1 MNSLSFLRTLGQE
14 TMRSLAAAAHTQE
27 HEWSSEC
34 AYGYTESWDT
44 EIRFYQNGDFSRGG
58 SGEERDWDYRGKCY
72 SSRFDWKVRNGRI
85 YLYYDDGY
93 NIVIDRYDLYWRS
106 NTQRFRGYFED
117 FDTGDQLASFD
128 LVKVVDWH
136 DFSKKSQDNGLFNE
150 EKKEWGLL
158 PHLNKKNIN
167 IWLLFCSVRFF
178 H

>member
-1 MNSLSFLRTLGQE
+1 MKTMIERIGLMMMVLLSALTLTSCDEDTE
-14 TMRSLAAAAHTQE
+14 TAYDLDGIWQGTINGNYYQDR
-27 HEWSSEC
+27 
-34 AYGYTESWDT
+34 YGYTESWDT

-136 DFSKKSQDNGLFNE
+136 DFSKKAQDNGLFGE
-150 EKKEWGLL
+150 EKKE
-158 PHLNKKNIN
+158 
-167 IWLLFCSVRFF
+167 
-178 H
+178 

>member
-1 MNSLSFLRTLGQE
+1 MKTMIERIGLLMMVLLSALTLTSCDEDTE
-14 TMRSLAAAAHTQE
+14 TAYDLDGIWQGTINGNYYQDR
-27 HEWSSEC
+27 
-34 AYGYTESWDT
+34 YGYTESWDT

-136 DFSKKSQDNGLFNE
+136 DFSKKSQDNGLFDE
-150 EKKEWGLL
+150 EKKE
-158 PHLNKKNIN
+158 
-167 IWLLFCSVRFF
+167 
-178 H
+178 

>member
-1 MNSLSFLRTLGQE
+1 MKTMIERIGLMMMVLLSALTLTSCDEDTE
-14 TMRSLAAAAHTQE
+14 TAYDLDGIWQGTINGNYYQDR
-27 HEWSSEC
+27 
-34 AYGYTESWDT
+34 YGYTESWDT

-85 YLYYDDGY
+85 SLYYDDGY

-136 DFSKKSQDNGLFNE
+136 DFSKKSQDNGLFGE
-150 EKKEWGLL
+150 EKKE
-158 PHLNKKNIN
+158 
-167 IWLLFCSVRFF
+167 
-178 H
+178 

>member
-1 MNSLSFLRTLGQE
+1 MKTMIERIGLMMMVLLSALTLTSCDEDTE
-14 TMRSLAAAAHTQE
+14 TAYDLDGIWQGTINGNYYQDR
-27 HEWSSEC
+27 
-34 AYGYTESWDT
+34 YGYTESWDT

-128 LVKVVDWH
+128 LWKVVDWH
-136 DFSKKSQDNGLFNE
+136 DFSKKSQDNGLFGE
-150 EKKEWGLL
+150 EKKE
-158 PHLNKKNIN
+158 
-167 IWLLFCSVRFF
+167 
-178 H
+178 

>member
-1 MNSLSFLRTLGQE
+1 MKTMIERIGLMMMVLLSALTLTSCDEDTE
-14 TMRSLAAAAHTQE
+14 TAYDLDGIWQGTINGNYYQDR
-27 HEWSSEC
+27 
-34 AYGYTESWDT
+34 YGYTERWDT

-128 LVKVVDWH
+128 LGKVVDWH
-136 DFSKKSQDNGLFNE
+136 DFSKKSQDNGLFDE
-150 EKKEWGLL
+150 EKKD
-158 PHLNKKNIN
+158 
-167 IWLLFCSVRFF
+167 
-178 H
+178 

>member
-1 MNSLSFLRTLGQE
+1 MKTMIERIGLLMMVLLSALTRTSCDEDTE
-14 TMRSLAAAAHTQE
+14 TAYDLDGIWQGTINGNYYQDR
-27 HEWSSEC
+27 
-34 AYGYTESWDT
+34 YGYTESWDT

-136 DFSKKSQDNGLFNE
+136 DFSKKSQDNGLFGE
-150 EKKEWGLL
+150 EKKE
-158 PHLNKKNIN
+158 
-167 IWLLFCSVRFF
+167 
-178 H
+178 

>member
-1 MNSLSFLRTLGQE
+1 MKTMIERIGLMMMVLLSALTLTSCDEDTE
-14 TMRSLAAAAHTQE
+14 TAYDLDGIWQGTINGNYYQDR
-27 HEWSSEC
+27 
-34 AYGYTESWDT
+34 YGYTESWDT

-58 SGEERDWDYRGKCY
+58 SGEEHDWDYRGKCY

-136 DFSKKSQDNGLFNE
+136 DFSKKSQDNGLFDE
-150 EKKEWGLL
+150 EKKE
-158 PHLNKKNIN
+158 
-167 IWLLFCSVRFF
+167 
-178 H
+178 

>member
-1 MNSLSFLRTLGQE
+1 MKTMIERIGLMMMVLLSALTLTSCDEDTE
-14 TMRSLAAAAHTQE
+14 TAYDLDGIWQGTINGNYYQDR
-27 HEWSSEC
+27 
-34 AYGYTESWDT
+34 YGYTESSDT

-150 EKKEWGLL
+150 EKKE
-158 PHLNKKNIN
+158 
-167 IWLLFCSVRFF
+167 
-178 H
+178 

>member
-1 MNSLSFLRTLGQE
+1 MKTMIERIGLMMMVLLSALTLTSCDEDTE
-14 TMRSLAAAAHTQE
+14 TAYDLDGIWQGTINGNYYQDR
-27 HEWSSEC
+27 
-34 AYGYTESWDT
+34 YGYTESWDT

-128 LVKVVDWH
+128 LMKVVDWH
-136 DFSKKSQDNGLFNE
+136 DFSKKSQDNGLFGE
-150 EKKEWGLL
+150 EKKE
-158 PHLNKKNIN
+158 
-167 IWLLFCSVRFF
+167 
-178 H
+178 

>member
-1 MNSLSFLRTLGQE
+1 MKTMIERMGLMMMVLLSALTLTSCDEDTE
-14 TMRSLAAAAHTQE
+14 TAYDLDGIWQGTINGNYYQDR
-27 HEWSSEC
+27 
-34 AYGYTESWDT
+34 YGYTESWDT

-136 DFSKKSQDNGLFNE
+136 DFSKKSQDNGLFDE
-150 EKKEWGLL
+150 EKKE
-158 PHLNKKNIN
+158 
-167 IWLLFCSVRFF
+167 
-178 H
+178 

>member
-1 MNSLSFLRTLGQE
+1 MKTMIERIGLMMMVLLSALTLSSCDEDTE
-14 TMRSLAAAAHTQE
+14 TAYDLDGIWQGTINGNYYQDR
-27 HEWSSEC
+27 
-34 AYGYTESWDT
+34 YGYTESWDT

-136 DFSKKSQDNGLFNE
+136 DFSKKSQDNGLFDE
-150 EKKEWGLL
+150 EKKE
-158 PHLNKKNIN
+158 
-167 IWLLFCSVRFF
+167 
-178 H
+178 

>member
-1 MNSLSFLRTLGQE
+1 MKTMIERIGLMMMVLLSALTLTSCDEDTE
-14 TMRSLAAAAHTQE
+14 TAYDLDGIWQGTINGNYYQDR
-27 HEWSSEC
+27 
-34 AYGYTESWDT
+34 YGYTESWDT

-93 NIVIDRYDLYWRS
+93 NSVIDRYDLYWRS

-136 DFSKKSQDNGLFNE
+136 DFSKKSLDNGLFNE
-150 EKKEWGLL
+150 EKKE
-158 PHLNKKNIN
+158 
-167 IWLLFCSVRFF
+167 
-178 H
+178 

>member
-1 MNSLSFLRTLGQE
+1 MKTMIERIGLMMMVLLSALTLTSCDEDTE
-14 TMRSLAAAAHTQE
+14 TAYDLDGIWQGTINGNYYQDR
-27 HEWSSEC
+27 
-34 AYGYTESWDT
+34 YGYTESWNT
-44 EIRFYQNGDFSRGG
+44 EIRFYQDGDFSRGG

-136 DFSKKSQDNGLFNE
+136 DFSKKSQDNGLFDE
-150 EKKEWGLL
+150 EKKE
-158 PHLNKKNIN
+158 
-167 IWLLFCSVRFF
+167 
-178 H
+178 

>member
-1 MNSLSFLRTLGQE
+1 MKTMIERIGLMMMVLLSALTLTSCDEDTE
-14 TMRSLAAAAHTQE
+14 TAYDLDGIWQGTINGNYYQDR
-27 HEWSSEC
+27 
-34 AYGYTESWDT
+34 YGYTERWDT
-44 EIRFYQNGDFSRGG
+44 EIRFYQDGDFSRGG
-58 SGEERDWDYRGKCY
+58 SGEERDWDYRGKRY

-136 DFSKKSQDNGLFNE
+136 DFSKKSQDNGLFDE
-150 EKKEWGLL
+150 EKKE
-158 PHLNKKNIN
+158 
-167 IWLLFCSVRFF
+167 
-178 H
+178 

>member
-1 MNSLSFLRTLGQE
+1 MKTMIERIGLMMMVLLSALTLTSCDEDTE
-14 TMRSLAAAAHTQE
+14 TAYDLDGIWQGTINGNYYQDR
-27 HEWSSEC
+27 
-34 AYGYTESWDT
+34 YGYTESWDT

-72 SSRFDWKVRNGRI
+72 SSRFNWKVRNGRI

-136 DFSKKSQDNGLFNE
+136 DFSKKSQDNGLFDE
-150 EKKEWGLL
+150 EKKE
-158 PHLNKKNIN
+158 
-167 IWLLFCSVRFF
+167 
-178 H
+178 

>member
-1 MNSLSFLRTLGQE
+1 MKTMIERIGLMMMVLLSALTLTSCDEDTE
-14 TMRSLAAAAHTQE
+14 TAYDLDGIWQGTINGNYYQDR
-27 HEWSSEC
+27 
-34 AYGYTESWDT
+34 YGYTESWDT

-128 LVKVVDWH
+128 LMKVVDWH
-136 DFSKKSQDNGLFNE
+136 DFSKKSQDNGLFDE
-150 EKKEWGLL
+150 EKKE
-158 PHLNKKNIN
+158 
-167 IWLLFCSVRFF
+167 
-178 H
+178 

>member
-1 MNSLSFLRTLGQE
+1 MKTMIERIGLMIMVLLSALTLTSCDEDTE
-14 TMRSLAAAAHTQE
+14 TAYDLDGIWQGTINGNYYQDR
-27 HEWSSEC
+27 
-34 AYGYTESWDT
+34 YGYTESWDT

-136 DFSKKSQDNGLFNE
+136 DFSKKSQDNGLFDE
-150 EKKEWGLL
+150 EKKE
-158 PHLNKKNIN
+158 
-167 IWLLFCSVRFF
+167 
-178 H
+178 

>member
-1 MNSLSFLRTLGQE
+1 MKTMIERIGLMMMVLLSALTLTSCDEDTE
-14 TMRSLAAAAHTQE
+14 TAYDLDGIWQGTINGNYYQDR
-27 HEWSSEC
+27 
-34 AYGYTESWDT
+34 YGYTESWDT

-136 DFSKKSQDNGLFNE
+136 DFSKKSQDNGLFDE
-150 EKKEWGLL
+150 EKKE
-158 PHLNKKNIN
+158 
-167 IWLLFCSVRFF
+167 
-178 H
+178 

>member
-1 MNSLSFLRTLGQE
+1 MKTMIERMGLMMMVLLSALTLTSCDEDTE
-14 TMRSLAAAAHTQE
+14 TAYDLDGIWQGTINGNYYQDR
-27 HEWSSEC
+27 
-34 AYGYTESWDT
+34 YGYTESWDT

-128 LVKVVDWH
+128 LWKVADWH
-136 DFSKKSQDNGLFNE
+136 DFSKKSQDNGLFDE
-150 EKKEWGLL
+150 EKKE
-158 PHLNKKNIN
+158 
-167 IWLLFCSVRFF
+167 
-178 H
+178 

>member
-1 MNSLSFLRTLGQE
+1 MKTMIERMGLMMMVLLSALTLTSCDEDTE
-14 TMRSLAAAAHTQE
+14 TAYDLDGIWQGTINGNYYQDR
-27 HEWSSEC
+27 
-34 AYGYTESWDT
+34 YGYTESWDT
-44 EIRFYQNGDFSRGG
+44 EIRFYQDGDFSRGG

-136 DFSKKSQDNGLFNE
+136 DFSKKSQDNGLFDE
-150 EKKEWGLL
+150 EKKE
-158 PHLNKKNIN
+158 
-167 IWLLFCSVRFF
+167 
-178 H
+178 

>member
-1 MNSLSFLRTLGQE
+1 MKTMIERRGLMMMVLLSALTLTSCDEDTE
-14 TMRSLAAAAHTQE
+14 TAYDLDGIWQGTINGNYYQDR
-27 HEWSSEC
+27 
-34 AYGYTESWDT
+34 YGYTESWDT

-136 DFSKKSQDNGLFNE
+136 DFSKKSQDNGLFGE
-150 EKKEWGLL
+150 EKKE
-158 PHLNKKNIN
+158 
-167 IWLLFCSVRFF
+167 
-178 H
+178 

>member
-1 MNSLSFLRTLGQE
+1 MKTMIERIGLMMMVLLSALTLTSCDEDTE
-14 TMRSLAAAAHTQE
+14 TAYDLDGIWQGTINGNYYQDR
-27 HEWSSEC
+27 
-34 AYGYTESWDT
+34 YGYTESWDT
-44 EIRFYQNGDFSRGG
+44 EIRFYQKGDFSRGG
-58 SGEERDWDYRGKCY
+58 SGEEHDWDYRGKCY

-136 DFSKKSQDNGLFNE
+136 DFSKKSQDNGLFGE
-150 EKKEWGLL
+150 EKKE
-158 PHLNKKNIN
+158 
-167 IWLLFCSVRFF
+167 
-178 H
+178 

>member
-1 MNSLSFLRTLGQE
+1 MKTMIERMGLMMMVLLSALTLTSCDEDTE
-14 TMRSLAAAAHTQE
+14 TAYDLDGIWQGTINGNYYQDR
-27 HEWSSEC
+27 
-34 AYGYTESWDT
+34 YGYTESWDT

-128 LVKVVDWH
+128 LWKVVDWH
-136 DFSKKSQDNGLFNE
+136 DFSKKSQDNGLFGE
-150 EKKEWGLL
+150 EKKE
-158 PHLNKKNIN
+158 
-167 IWLLFCSVRFF
+167 
-178 H
+178 

>member
-1 MNSLSFLRTLGQE
+1 MKTMIERIGLMMMVLLSALTLTSCDEDTE
-14 TMRSLAAAAHTQE
+14 TAYDLDGIWQGTINGNYYQDR
-27 HEWSSEC
+27 
-34 AYGYTESWDT
+34 YGYTESWDT

-136 DFSKKSQDNGLFNE
+136 DFSKKSQDNGLFDE
-150 EKKEWGLL
+150 GKKE
-158 PHLNKKNIN
+158 
-167 IWLLFCSVRFF
+167 
-178 H
+178 

>member
-1 MNSLSFLRTLGQE
+1 MKTMIERIGLMMMVLLSALTLTSCDEDTE
-14 TMRSLAAAAHTQE
+14 TAYDRGGIWHGTINGNYYQDR
-27 HEWSSEC
+27 
-34 AYGYTESWDT
+34 YGYTESWDT

-136 DFSKKSQDNGLFNE
+136 DFSKKSQDNGLFGE
-150 EKKEWGLL
+150 EKKE
-158 PHLNKKNIN
+158 
-167 IWLLFCSVRFF
+167 
-178 H
+178 

>member
-1 MNSLSFLRTLGQE
+1 MKTMIERIGLMMMVLLSALTLTSCDEDTE
-14 TMRSLAAAAHTQE
+14 TAYDLDGIWQGTINGNYYQDR
-27 HEWSSEC
+27 
-34 AYGYTESWDT
+34 YGYTESWDT
-44 EIRFYQNGDFSRGG
+44 EIRFYQKGDFSRGG

-136 DFSKKSQDNGLFNE
+136 DFSKKSQDNGLFGE
-150 EKKEWGLL
+150 EKKE
-158 PHLNKKNIN
+158 
-167 IWLLFCSVRFF
+167 
-178 H
+178 

>member
-1 MNSLSFLRTLGQE
+1 MKTMIERIGLMMMVLLSALTLTSCDEDTE
-14 TMRSLAAAAHTQE
+14 TAYDLDGIWQGTINGNYYQDR
-27 HEWSSEC
+27 
-34 AYGYTESWDT
+34 YGYTESWDT

-128 LVKVVDWH
+128 LWKVVDWH
-136 DFSKKSQDNGLFNE
+136 DFSKKSQDNGLFDE
-150 EKKEWGLL
+150 EKKE
-158 PHLNKKNIN
+158 
-167 IWLLFCSVRFF
+167 
-178 H
+178 

>member
-1 MNSLSFLRTLGQE
+1 MKTMIERIGLMMMVLLSALTLSSCDEDTE
-14 TMRSLAAAAHTQE
+14 TAYDLDGIWQGTINGNYYQDR
-27 HEWSSEC
+27 
-34 AYGYTESWDT
+34 YGYTESWDT
-44 EIRFYQNGDFSRGG
+44 EIRFYQDGDFSRGG

-136 DFSKKSQDNGLFNE
+136 DFSKKSQDNGLFDE
-150 EKKEWGLL
+150 EKKE
-158 PHLNKKNIN
+158 
-167 IWLLFCSVRFF
+167 
-178 H
+178 

>member
-1 MNSLSFLRTLGQE
+1 MKTMIERIGLMMMVLLSALALTSCDEDTE
-14 TMRSLAAAAHTQE
+14 TAYDLDGIWQGTINGNYYQDR
-27 HEWSSEC
+27 
-34 AYGYTESWDT
+34 YGYTESWDT

-136 DFSKKSQDNGLFNE
+136 DFSKKSLDNGLFNE
-150 EKKEWGLL
+150 EKKE
-158 PHLNKKNIN
+158 
-167 IWLLFCSVRFF
+167 
-178 H
+178 

>member
-1 MNSLSFLRTLGQE
+1 MKTMIERMGLMMMVLLSALTLTSCDEDTE
-14 TMRSLAAAAHTQE
+14 TAYDLDGIWQGTINGNYYQDR
-27 HEWSSEC
+27 
-34 AYGYTESWDT
+34 YGYTESWDT
-44 EIRFYQNGDFSRGG
+44 QIRFYQDGDFSRGG

-93 NIVIDRYDLYWRS
+93 NTVIDRYDLYWRS

-136 DFSKKSQDNGLFNE
+136 DFSKKSQDNGLFDE
-150 EKKEWGLL
+150 EKKE
-158 PHLNKKNIN
+158 
-167 IWLLFCSVRFF
+167 
-178 H
+178 

>member
-1 MNSLSFLRTLGQE
+1 MKTMIERIGLMMMVLLSALTLTSCDEDTE
-14 TMRSLAAAAHTQE
+14 TAYDLDGIWQGTINGNYYQDR
-27 HEWSSEC
+27 
-34 AYGYTESWDT
+34 YGYTESWDT

-72 SSRFDWKVRNGRI
+72 NSRFDWKVRNGRI

-150 EKKEWGLL
+150 EKKE
-158 PHLNKKNIN
+158 
-167 IWLLFCSVRFF
+167 
-178 H
+178 

>member
-1 MNSLSFLRTLGQE
+1 MKTMIERIGLMMMVLLSALTLTSCDEDTE
-14 TMRSLAAAAHTQE
+14 TAYDLDGIWQGTINGNYYQDR
-27 HEWSSEC
+27 
-34 AYGYTESWDT
+34 YGYTESWDT
-44 EIRFYQNGDFSRGG
+44 EIRFYQDGDFSRGG

-150 EKKEWGLL
+150 EKKE
-158 PHLNKKNIN
+158 
-167 IWLLFCSVRFF
+167 
-178 H
+178 

>member
-1 MNSLSFLRTLGQE
+1 MKTMIERIGLMMMVLLSALTLTSCDEDTE
-14 TMRSLAAAAHTQE
+14 TAYDLDGIWQGTINGNYYQDR
-27 HEWSSEC
+27 
-34 AYGYTESWDT
+34 YGYTESWDT
-44 EIRFYQNGDFSRGG
+44 EIRFYQDGDFSRGG

-136 DFSKKSQDNGLFNE
+136 DFSKKSQDNGLFGE
-150 EKKEWGLL
+150 EKKE
-158 PHLNKKNIN
+158 
-167 IWLLFCSVRFF
+167 
-178 H
+178 

>member
-1 MNSLSFLRTLGQE
+1 MKTMIERIGLMMLVLLSALTLTSCDEDTE
-14 TMRSLAAAAHTQE
+14 TAYDLDGIWQGTINGNYYQDR
-27 HEWSSEC
+27 
-34 AYGYTESWDT
+34 YGYTESWDT

-136 DFSKKSQDNGLFNE
+136 DFSKKSQDNGLFGE
-150 EKKEWGLL
+150 EKKE
-158 PHLNKKNIN
+158 
-167 IWLLFCSVRFF
+167 
-178 H
+178 

>member
-1 MNSLSFLRTLGQE
+1 MKTMIERIGLMMMVLLSALTLTSCDEDTETAYDLDGIWQGTMNGNYYQDR
-14 TMRSLAAAAHTQE
+14 
-27 HEWSSEC
+27 
-34 AYGYTESWDT
+34 YGYTESWDT
-44 EIRFYQNGDFSRGG
+44 EIRFYQDGDFSRGG

-72 SSRFDWKVRNGRI
+72 SSRFNWKVRNGRI

-136 DFSKKSQDNGLFNE
+136 DFSKKSQDNGLFDE
-150 EKKEWGLL
+150 EKKE
-158 PHLNKKNIN
+158 
-167 IWLLFCSVRFF
+167 
-178 H
+178 